1 MGRAK
6 LFVTGVLNFSSLSLK
21 SNFRGDVQRKV
32 IIRPF
37 IISTARALLVAC
49 CLFVSLGALACK
61 SDYPA
66 SGQQKGPGGGAGKG
80 GAGGGGEARQV
91 KVARVAEV
99 PVGSS
104 VTVTGTLAAKD
115 EATLSVK
122 VPGRLSM
129 IAVDLGSGVRRGQVV
144 AQVERQDYAIRVQQ
158 AEAALQQARARLGL
172 ALDGSSDRVDVEQ
185 TGAVRQARAVLDEAR
200 VARQRTVTLVEQ
212 GVVSRAEYDTAN
224 AAFKVAQSRYQDA
237 VEEIRNRQ
245 GLLAQR
251 RSEVALARQALSDT
265 VITAPF
271 DGLVQEKQASVGE
284 YLGASAP
291 VLTIVKVNP
300 LRFRGE
306 VSERDAGAVR
316 QGQPIRVTVEGDRG
330 LYAGRIV
337 RLSPTINQQNRVL
350 VVEAEISNP
359 GGLRP
364 GGFARA
370 DIVTDD
376 ASMAVTVPTNA
387 VVTFAG
393 IEKVIVVNNGKA
405 QEKAITTGRRTGE
418 WTEVL
423 SGVNVGDP
431 VVLDP
436 GNLQSGQNVNVVE

>member
-1 MGRAK
+1 M
-6 LFVTGVLNFSSLSLK
+6 
-21 SNFRGDVQRKV
+21 

-49 CLFVSLGALACK
+49 CLLVSLGALACK

-66 SGQQKGPGGGAGKG
+66 SGQQKGPGGGEGKG
-80 GAGGGGEARQV
+80 GAGGGEARQV

-172 ALDGSSDRVDVEQ
+172 ALDGSSDRVDVEE

-200 VARQRTVTLVEQ
+200 VSRQRTVTLVEQ
-212 GVVSRAEYDTAN
+212 GVVSRAEYDAAN

-237 VEEIRNRQ
+237 IEEIRNRQ
-245 GLLAQR
+245 GMLAQR
-251 RSEVALARQALSDT
+251 RSEVALARQALADT

-359 GGLRP
+359 GALRP

-376 ASMAVTVPTNA
+376 ASMAVTVPSNA
-387 VVTFAG
+387 V
-393 IEKVIVVNNGKA
+393 
-405 QEKAITTGRRTGE
+405 
-418 WTEVL
+418 
-423 SGVNVGDP
+423 
-431 VVLDP
+431 
-436 GNLQSGQNVNVVE
+436 